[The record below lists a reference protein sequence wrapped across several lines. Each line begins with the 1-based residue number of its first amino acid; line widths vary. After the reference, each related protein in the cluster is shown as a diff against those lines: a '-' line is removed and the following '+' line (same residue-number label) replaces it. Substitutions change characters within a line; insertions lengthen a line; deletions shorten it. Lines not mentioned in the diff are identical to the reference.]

1 MGPQAG
7 VPLHLLFFFFVYYV
21 LLVWFGRR
29 EDGSGRRRRCS
40 AGSGSGL
47 DAWVLG
53 WGGWVGIGRLG
64 GSSASDSDCD
74 YYPPLFFYLR
84 HVVND
89 ACPWMDMRWIG
100 VNDWDFGVGGGDRS
114 GG

>member
-1 MGPQAG
+1 MYFWFWGG
-7 VPLHLLFFFFVYYV
+7 VK
-21 LLVWFGRR
+21 
-29 EDGSGRRRRCS
+29 EGSGRRRRCS

-53 WGGWVGIGRLG
+53 WGGWIGREFCVRFRLRLL
-64 GSSASDSDCD
+64 
-74 YYPPLFFYLR
+74 PPFFFYLR

-100 VNDWDFGVGGGDRS
+100 VNDWDFGVGGGSFWRIS
-114 GG
+114 GAGLLKEG